1 MPPLI
6 TAFILMALNA
16 SMAALDAVFVR
27 LVSGEV
33 HAFQIAFFRNLFSLL
48 ALMFILRGPARNF
61 DARGMWPIH
70 GLRAVIKLVAL
81 VAYFLA
87 ITQLPIAQVTAIAFT
102 MPLFVTLGSL
112 LFLSE
117 RISLHRV
124 AALAAGFFGMLVI
137 LQPTGLDLGIGIA
150 LALASAIG
158 LAAVALLMKVSS
170 AHEDTLRIVWFNLII
185 TVPLAGLL
193 AIPFWVWPS
202 PQALGLMLL
211 QGVGGLL
218 AQLSIARAMK
228 LGDASMIIAA
238 DFIRLPVA
246 AGLALLIFGERIELA
261 VLAGGAMIFAGVLF
275 SAWAENRKTR
285 RQTPPGG
292 L

>member
-6 TAFILMALNA
+6 LAFLLMGLNA

-33 HAFQIAFFRNLFSLL
+33 HAFQIAFFRNLFSLV
-48 ALMFILRGPARNF
+48 ALLFILRGQARNF
-61 DARGMWPIH
+61 DAKGMWPIH
-70 GLRAVIKLVAL
+70 SLRAVIKLLAL

-102 MPLFVTLGSL
+102 MPLFVMMGSV
-112 LFLSE
+112 LFLQE
-117 RISLHRV
+117 RLNFPRI
-124 AALAAGFFGMLVI
+124 AALLVGLVGMLVI
-137 LQPTGLDLGIGIA
+137 LQPSGLHLGLGVA
-150 LALASAIG
+150 LAVGSAIG
-158 LAAVALLMKVSS
+158 LATVALLMKVSS
-170 AHEDTLRIVWFNLII
+170 SQEDPLRIVWFNLLV
-185 TVPLAGLL
+185 TVPLAGVL

-202 PQALGLMLL
+202 AEALGFMAL

-228 LGDASMIIAA
+228 LADASVIIAA

-246 AGLALLIFGERIELA
+246 AVLGLLIFSEFIESA
-261 VLAGGAMIFAGVLF
+261 VIAGGALIFSGVLF
-275 SAWAENRKTR
+275 SAWAEHRKAR
-285 RQTPPGG
+285 
-292 L
+292 